1 MKNIKKK
8 IKNKYLRWK
17 AKRGLVRKYE
27 YLQAVNELLEE
38 WITKRILEGQQ
49 GRRKELQD
57 KQNEIRETAEFIKF
71 LKKIK

>member
-27 YLQAVNELLEE
+27 
-38 WITKRILEGQQ
+38 TKRILEGQQ